1 MASRAKDPGIETGGS
16 ANESYDEESQGI
28 IYQGASSRQLAI
40 MFRMDPAVV
49 SRKISGLIPVGRRR
63 GAMIYSIAEAAAR
76 LVKPG
81 YEIERYIMEMNHLDL
96 PPLLAKEFWNAM
108 RARLSFEE
116 DNGDLWRTT
125 DVVRAFSEVFQTLRM
140 SLMLMSDA
148 VERESSLTDGQRL
161 TLRRLTDG
169 AMFDCRTKLI
179 EKFKDYGNGPDSIGE
194 LEFLAASDPDAGG
207 ASVPPAT
214 EAEDEYRGL

>member
-1 MASRAKDPGIETGGS
+1 MASRAKEIETGGS
-16 ANESYDEESQGI
+16 ASESYDDETQGI
-28 IYQGASSRQLAI
+28 IYQGASSRQLAL
-40 MFRMDPAVV
+40 MFHMDPSVV
-49 SRKISGLIPVGRRR
+49 SRRISGLIPVGRRR

-108 RARLSFEE
+108 RSRLAFEE
-116 DNGDLWRTT
+116 SNGDLWRTV

-148 VERESSLTDGQRL
+148 VERETSLTDGQRL
-161 TLRRLTDG
+161 ALRRLIDG
-169 AMFDCRTKLI
+169 GLHDCRTKLI
-179 EKFKDYGNGPDSIGE
+179 EKFSEYGNGPDSIDE
-194 LEFLAASDPDAGG
+194 LEFVATPDEDAGG
-207 ASVPPAT
+207 DRVPSAE
-214 EAEDEYRGL
+214 EAEDEYCGL